1 MTPVT
6 SKMGRMSAPDIH
18 EERLETLRKQ
28 AVERLR
34 ARRAYRCPA
43 AAIGA
48 SKWTVPRCGE
58 VCESPWRRDVYE
70 LQGNLCRI
78 PRVPG
83 RFERGM
89 LS

>member
-34 ARRAYRCPA
+34 ARRAYRCP
-43 AAIGA
+43 GCGHR
-48 SKWTVPRCGE
+48 SLQMDCPRCGE